1 MKKNA
6 VGWFEIY
13 VDNMERAKKF
23 YQSVFGVTLEQLDT
37 PGVEMWSFSGDINA
51 YGTPGA
57 LVKMPGFSAG
67 RNSVLVYFSCDDC
80 AVEEKKVK
88 EFGGK
93 IEKSTF
99 SIGHYGNIA
108 LVYDTEG
115 NMFGLHSM
123 TTKAKL

>member
-23 YQSVFGVTLEQLDT
+23 YQSVFGITLKRLDI
-37 PGVEMWSFSGDINA
+37 PEIEMWAFPGDLNS

-57 LVKMPGFSAG
+57 LVMIPGFSAG

-80 AVEEKKVK
+80 SVEEKKVK
-88 EFGGK
+88 EAGGK

-99 SIGHYGNIA
+99 SIGHYGHIA

-115 NMFGLHSM
+115 NLFGLHSM
-123 TTKAKL
+123 NVRTS